1 MAKNN
6 RDAAT
11 SGETVIAVRRPSNR
25 ARNPLR
31 SFSVMLAVGMLVTVV
46 AMPTYSATAPAAEV
60 ATLEDVASENA
71 QSIVVAS
78 EITPLVLERSTYL
91 ASTQKELD
99 KLAAQAAAASRFNQ
113 RAYVAELL
121 KKNTYPLTSPDS
133 GEVVYPLPKG
143 SYSIW
148 RTVQPGHQG
157 VDMTAKQGTPIYA
170 VTSGTVRVS
179 SEAYF
184 GYGVAVIVDGVVGGK
199 RVAITYG
206 HMVYGSRAVKRGQ
219 TVEAG
224 QLLGLVGSTGW
235 SSGPHLHME
244 IRVDGGLAEPV
255 QWLKLN
261 AG

>member
-11 SGETVIAVRRPSNR
+11 SGETVIAVRRPVNR

-113 RAYVAELL
+113 QAYVAELL
-121 KKNTYPLTSPDS
+121 ERSKYPLTSPDS

-143 SYSIW
+143 SYKFW
-148 RTVQPGHQG
+148 RTVTSYHQG
-157 VDMTAKQGTPIYA
+157 VDWTAPAGTPIYA
-170 VTSGTVRVS
+170 ATSGTVIK
-179 SEAYF
+179 AP
-184 GYGVAVIVDGVVGGK
+184 GYHAGWGYYVQIAGVVGGK
-199 RVAITYG
+199 RVTTLYA
-206 HMVYGSRAVKRGQ
+206 HMINGSRRVQAGD

-224 QLLGLVGSTGW
+224 QLIGLVGNTGR
-235 SSGPHLHME
+235 SQGPHLHLE
-244 IRVDGGLAEPV
+244 VKVNNVLVEPV
-255 QWLKLN
+255 SWFKVN